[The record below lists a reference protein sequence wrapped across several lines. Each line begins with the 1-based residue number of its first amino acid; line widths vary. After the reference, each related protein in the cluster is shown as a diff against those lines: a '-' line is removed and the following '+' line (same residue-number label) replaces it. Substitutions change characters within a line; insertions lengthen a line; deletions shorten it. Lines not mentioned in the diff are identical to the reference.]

1 MREARMARLG
11 VVQLAAAPDSQACK
25 WGSAQSWPVAADQ
38 PARLAEELLAD
49 CVIQL
54 QLRNS

>member
-1 MREARMARLG
+1 MREARMAR

-38 PARLAEELLAD
+38 AARLAEELLAE